1 MGLWPEY
8 LMRTAIVIPIY
19 NEAATIRDVV
29 AGAVKQ
35 SDDVIVVDDGSADE
49 SLTQLDGLNAH
60 RLRHEQNQGKAT
72 ALQTGFNLATKL
84 KADIVITMDGDGQH
98 NPEEIPNL
106 IRAAQANPECIIIAA
121 RLKQRQN
128 APKLRLFANRF
139 ADFWVSWAAGYPV
152 TDSQSGFRLYP
163 ISLLREVQV
172 NTSKEKGFVFESE
185 IVIEAASHSF
195 YSVSVPVESIYHVGR
210 RQSHYKPWTDTW
222 RIVRMIAWRLICR
235 GFYLQ
240 GLFRSLGILADPRKH
255 AAQ

>member
-1 MGLWPEY
+1 MQI
-8 LMRTAIVIPIY
+8 AVVIPVY
-19 NEAATIRDVV
+19 NESATIRDV
-29 AGAVKQ
+29 AAAALQ
-35 SDDVIVVDDGSADE
+35 QTENVIIVDDGSSDD
-49 SLTQLDGLNAH
+49 SHSQLEGLNVH
-60 RLRHEQNQGKAT
+60 LLRHEQNQGKAT
-72 ALQTGFNLATKL
+72 ALQSGFDQAIKL
-84 KADIVITMDGDGQH
+84 NAEMIITLDGDGQH
-98 NPEEIPNL
+98 NPAEIPQL
-106 IRAAQANPECIIIAA
+106 ISAAQANPNSIIIAA
-121 RLKQRQN
+121 RLKQRHN

-163 ISLLREVQV
+163 FDLLRDVRL

-222 RIVRMIAWRLICR
+222 RIVRMIAWRLIKR
-235 GFYLQ
+235 GLYLQ
-240 GLFRSLGILADPRKH
+240 GLFRSLGIMADPRKQ

>member
-1 MGLWPEY
+1 MQI
-8 LMRTAIVIPIY
+8 AVVIPVY
-19 NEAATIRDVV
+19 NESATIRDV
-29 AGAVKQ
+29 ATAVLQ
-35 SDDVIVVDDGSADE
+35 QTENVIIVDDGSSDD
-49 SLTQLDGLNAH
+49 SQNQLEGLNVH
-60 RLRHEQNQGKAT
+60 LLRHEQNQGKAT
-72 ALQTGFNLATKL
+72 ALQSGFDHAIKL
-84 KADIVITMDGDGQH
+84 DAQMIITLDGDGQH
-98 NPEEIPNL
+98 NPAEIPQL
-106 IRAAQANPECIIIAA
+106 ISAAQANPNSIIIAA
-121 RLKQRQN
+121 RLKQRHN

-163 ISLLREVQV
+163 FDLLRDVRL

-222 RIVRMIAWRLICR
+222 RIVRMIAWRLIKR
-235 GFYLQ
+235 GLYLQ
-240 GLFRSLGILADPRKH
+240 GLFRSLGIMADPRKQ

>member
-1 MGLWPEY
+1 MQI
-8 LMRTAIVIPIY
+8 AVVIPVY
-19 NEAATIRDVV
+19 NESATIRDV
-29 AGAVKQ
+29 AAAALQ
-35 SDDVIVVDDGSADE
+35 QTENVIIVDDGSSDD
-49 SLTQLDGLNAH
+49 SHSQLEGLNVH
-60 RLRHEQNQGKAT
+60 LLRHQQNQGKAT
-72 ALQTGFNLATKL
+72 ALQSGFDQAIKL
-84 KADIVITMDGDGQH
+84 NAEMIITLDGDGQH
-98 NPEEIPNL
+98 NPAEIPQL
-106 IRAAQANPECIIIAA
+106 ISAAQANPNSIIIAA
-121 RLKQRQN
+121 RLKQRHN

-163 ISLLREVQV
+163 FDLLRDVRL

-222 RIVRMIAWRLICR
+222 RIVRMIAWRLIKR
-235 GFYLQ
+235 GLYLQ
-240 GLFRSLGILADPRKH
+240 GLFRSLGIMADPRKQ

>member
-1 MGLWPEY
+1 MQI
-8 LMRTAIVIPIY
+8 AVVIPVY
-19 NEAATIRDVV
+19 NESATIRDV
-29 AGAVKQ
+29 AAAALQ
-35 SDDVIVVDDGSADE
+35 QTETVIIVDDGSSDD
-49 SLTQLDGLNAH
+49 SQSQLEGLNVH
-60 RLRHEQNQGKAT
+60 LLRHEQNQGKAT
-72 ALQTGFNLATKL
+72 ALQSGFDQAIKL
-84 KADIVITMDGDGQH
+84 NAEMIITLDGDGQH
-98 NPEEIPNL
+98 NPAEIPRL
-106 IRAAQANPECIIIAA
+106 ISAAQANPNSIIIAA
-121 RLKQRQN
+121 RLKQRHN

-163 ISLLREVQV
+163 FDLLRDVRL

-222 RIVRMIAWRLICR
+222 RIVRMIAWRLIKR
-235 GFYLQ
+235 GLYLQ
-240 GLFRSLGILADPRKH
+240 GLFRSLGIMADPRKQ

>member
-1 MGLWPEY
+1 M
-8 LMRTAIVIPIY
+8 AVVIPVY
-19 NEAATIRDVV
+19 NESATIRDV
-29 AGAVKQ
+29 ATAVLQ
-35 SDDVIVVDDGSADE
+35 QTENVIIVDDGSSDD
-49 SLTQLDGLNAH
+49 SQNQLEGLNVH
-60 RLRHEQNQGKAT
+60 LLSHEQNQGKAT
-72 ALQTGFNLATKL
+72 ALQSGFDHAIKL
-84 KADIVITMDGDGQH
+84 DAQMIITLDGDGQH
-98 NPEEIPNL
+98 NPAEIPRL
-106 IRAAQANPECIIIAA
+106 ISAAQANPNSIIIAA
-121 RLKQRQN
+121 RLKQRHN

-163 ISLLREVQV
+163 FDLLRDVRL

-222 RIVRMIAWRLICR
+222 RIVRMIAWRLIKR
-235 GFYLQ
+235 GLYLQ
-240 GLFRSLGILADPRKH
+240 GLFRSLGIMADPRKQ

>member
-1 MGLWPEY
+1 MQI
-8 LMRTAIVIPIY
+8 AVVIPVY
-19 NEAATIRDVV
+19 NESATIRDV
-29 AGAVKQ
+29 ATAVLQ
-35 SDDVIVVDDGSADE
+35 QTENVIIVDDGSSDD
-49 SLTQLDGLNAH
+49 SQNQLEGLNVH
-60 RLRHEQNQGKAT
+60 LLRHEQNQGKAT
-72 ALQTGFNLATKL
+72 ALQSGFDHAIKL
-84 KADIVITMDGDGQH
+84 DAQMIITLDGDGQH
-98 NPEEIPNL
+98 NPAEIPRL
-106 IRAAQANPECIIIAA
+106 ISAAQANPNSIIIAA
-121 RLKQRQN
+121 RLKQRHN

-163 ISLLREVQV
+163 FDLLRDVRL

-222 RIVRMIAWRLICR
+222 RIVRMIAWRLIKR
-235 GFYLQ
+235 GLYLQ
-240 GLFRSLGILADPRKH
+240 GLFRSLGIMADPRKQ

>member
-1 MGLWPEY
+1 MQI
-8 LMRTAIVIPIY
+8 AVVIPVY
-19 NEAATIRDVV
+19 NESATIRDV
-29 AGAVKQ
+29 AAAALQ
-35 SDDVIVVDDGSADE
+35 QTENVIIVDDGSSDD
-49 SLTQLDGLNAH
+49 SQSQLEDLNVH
-60 RLRHEQNQGKAT
+60 LLRHEQNQGKAT
-72 ALQTGFNLATKL
+72 ALQSGFDQAIKL
-84 KADIVITMDGDGQH
+84 NAEMIITLDGDGQH
-98 NPEEIPNL
+98 NPAEIPQL
-106 IRAAQANPECIIIAA
+106 ISAAQANPNSIIIAA
-121 RLKQRQN
+121 RLKQRHN

-163 ISLLREVQV
+163 FDLLRDVRL

-222 RIVRMIAWRLICR
+222 RIVRMIAWRLIKR
-235 GFYLQ
+235 GLYLQ
-240 GLFRSLGILADPRKH
+240 GLFRSLGIMADPRKQ

>member
-1 MGLWPEY
+1 M
-8 LMRTAIVIPIY
+8 AVVIPVY
-19 NEAATIRDVV
+19 NESATIRDV
-29 AGAVKQ
+29 ATAVLQ
-35 SDDVIVVDDGSADE
+35 QTENVIIVDDGSSDD
-49 SLTQLDGLNAH
+49 SQNQLEGLNVH
-60 RLRHEQNQGKAT
+60 LLRHEQNQGKAT
-72 ALQTGFNLATKL
+72 ALQSGFDHAIKL
-84 KADIVITMDGDGQH
+84 DAQMIITLDGDGQH
-98 NPEEIPNL
+98 NPAEIPRL
-106 IRAAQANPECIIIAA
+106 ISAAQANPNSIIIAA
-121 RLKQRQN
+121 RLKQRHN

-163 ISLLREVQV
+163 FDLLRDVRL

-222 RIVRMIAWRLICR
+222 RIVRMIAWRLIKR
-235 GFYLQ
+235 GLYLQ
-240 GLFRSLGILADPRKH
+240 GLFRSLGIMADPRKQ